1 MPAEASSGP
10 PDAVKTSWLATTGRG
25 RHDARPMEATSRAV
39 LGFVSGAIVGAA
51 AVGLLPARTP
61 MRPARSRPATD
72 VRQGTIGLV
81 NPLLECPEAGAL
93 RSALAPFR
101 GEVESLLARRI
112 RAGAATRVSV
122 YFRDLNN
129 GPWFTA
135 GDPNEYRVASLLKV
149 PLLIGYLKR
158 AEREPD
164 VLQRRLAYA
173 GGTDAV
179 EAQNVA
185 PDHPL
190 VPGESYTIEELLEH
204 AIVYSDNEAAALLA
218 REDGGQ
224 SIEAIRRLVEFPPFR
239 DGNLYLT
246 PRNFASM
253 FRILYNAS
261 YLSEANSERAL
272 ELLIRTAFRDGLV
285 AGVPEGVRVANK
297 FGERVDDG
305 VTKLHDCGIV
315 YHPARPYVLCVMS
328 EGRRFEDLAQ
338 LIAEVSRLAFDEVSR
353 QALQAPPP

>member
-1 MPAEASSGP
+1 MQ
-10 PDAVKTSWLATTGRG
+10 GR
-25 RHDARPMEATSRAV
+25 SRAA
-39 LGFVSGAIVGAA
+39 LSFVGGAIAGAA
-51 AVGLLPARTP
+51 AVALLPARP
-61 MRPARSRPATD
+61 PLRPVRIRPTTD

-101 GEVESLLARRI
+101 AEVETLLARRM

-135 GDPNEYRVASLLKV
+135 GDPKEYRVASLLKV

-158 AEREPD
+158 AETEPGI
-164 VLQRRLAYA
+164 LQRRLSYGGDA
-173 GGTDAV
+173 GTADD
-179 EAQNVA
+179 QNVV
-185 PDHPL
+185 PEHPL
-190 VPGESYTIEELLEH
+190 VPGESYTIWELLEH
-204 AIVYSDNEAAALLA
+204 AVVNSDNEAAALLA
-218 REDGGQ
+218 TEDGGQ

-246 PRNFASM
+246 PRNFAAM

-261 YLSEANSERAL
+261 YLSIAGSERAL
-272 ELLIRTAFRDGLV
+272 GLLVRSAFRDGLV
-285 AGVPEGVRVANK
+285 AGVPSGIRVANK

-305 VTKLHDCGIV
+305 VVKLHDCGIV
-315 YHPARPYVLCVMS
+315 YHPAKPYVLCVMS
-328 EGRRFEDLAQ
+328 EGTRFADLAH
-338 LIAEVSRLAFDEVSR
+338 LIADVSRLAFDEVSR
-353 QALQAPPP
+353 QAVQKPAA